1 VGSTDPAART
11 PRDRTSTTN
20 ACTATSPRRSSRC
33 TSSASLRQRGPAP
46 GFLCDERHAV
56 TNAHVVSDSP
66 EVELRLSDGS
76 WRVGRVVGTDRY
88 TDLAVVEV
96 DDLPDAV
103 RPLPVATANPSPGRP
118 VAALGNPLGL
128 GGSIT
133 PGIVSGAN
141 RSMSTPSGFA
151 IPDVVRTDAPID
163 PGNSGGR
170 SLRSWAVTRRTARPG
185 LGTTGTGA
193 ARAAGTVGATTPVTT
208 TMAKPRSRSAE
219 RDATP
224 PLDPRTFS
232 RRERP
237 SRGVTLVEL
246 GGPTTAPLQT
256 GIEPF
261 VPVVAV
267 AALLVASRH
276 RGSTDPEIGSDR
288 TLSRS
293 APPED

>member
-1 VGSTDPAART
+1 LYVVRESPTTGAGS
-11 PRDRTSTTN
+11 
-20 ACTATSPRRSSRC
+20 
-33 TSSASLRQRGPAP
+33 
-46 GFLCDERHAV
+46 GFLYDERHAV

-151 IPDVVRTDAPID
+151 IPDVVQTDTDRSRQQRRPLVAVVGGDETDGSAGSRDDRNRRGESGGNGRGDD
-163 PGNSGGR
+163 PGDHDGGE
-170 SLRSWAVTRRTARPG
+170 
-185 LGTTGTGA
+185 TTIPI
-193 ARAAGTVGATTPVTT
+193 R
-208 TMAKPRSRSAE
+208 
-219 RDATP
+219 
-224 PLDPRTFS
+224 
-232 RRERP
+232 
-237 SRGVTLVEL
+237 
-246 GGPTTAPLQT
+246 
-256 GIEPF
+256 
-261 VPVVAV
+261 
-267 AALLVASRH
+267 
-276 RGSTDPEIGSDR
+276 
-288 TLSRS
+288 
-293 APPED
+293 